1 MKSQEELIQKVFEL
15 NKYFLNT
22 KYNGLVITLN
32 ECIESRSFIAARE
45 KIKEF
50 PTDKM
55 LLDELVNKLKGKSV
69 YTNLIKSRGENDLV
83 SLKSLSSLL
92 THTIIECEKGNT
104 EFKKL
109 IPLLLEKINEI
120 SYKIL

>member
-69 YTNLIKSRGENDLV
+69 YTNLIKSRGETDLV

>member
-22 KYNGLVITLN
+22 KYNGLVVTLN
-32 ECIESRSFIAARE
+32 ECMESRSFIEARE
-45 KIKEF
+45 KIREF

-69 YTNLIKSRGENDLV
+69 YTNLIKSRGETDLV